1 MQSTIAFEWLNRI
14 RQRTIKNITHT
25 EFITKY
31 AGHMQNIDK
40 LILILCGLRYSQKE
54 YFIIRIL
61 GAIYEPFAGPH
72 LVQIG
77 NKPPF
82 WVHSLT
88 AFRREFF
95 GLTDKLSFERSV
107 FVCLSDGEVVRLKIA
122 RPYLYMNHD
131 VAVADGDRLK
141 IMKNVQ
147 DYFYITNRDINKH
160 KEEMKTKKDEAKAN
174 QQAVRMR
181 VRNHLIN
188 SVQHLFCSY
197 LRDHHIS
204 PEIAEQ
210 WFRVDLNY
218 AVEQCSILYARMNR
232 VRGSRTEQY
241 DVVLPGTTQVVNAF
255 ECQDALS
262 ILQESSSAIDTS
274 VISPSRSQRS
284 APTDF
289 NPTNIDLEICGAAA
303 ILGSIPDTECIVDN
317 SMLINDGVL
326 LDLESNQNQTDLEL

>member
-14 RQRTIKNITHT
+14 RQKTIKNITHT

-31 AGHMQNIDK
+31 AGHMQNINN
-40 LILILCGLRYSQKE
+40 LVLILCGLRYSQKE
-54 YFIIRIL
+54 YFIIKIH

-122 RPYLYMNHD
+122 RPYLFMHHN
-131 VAVADGDRLK
+131 VAVADGEKLK
-141 IMKNVQ
+141 IMKNTQ
-147 DYFYITNRDINKH
+147 EHFYITNRDINKH
-160 KEEMKTKKDEAKAN
+160 KEEMRIKKEEARAT
-174 QQAVRMR
+174 QQAVRLR
-181 VRNHLIN
+181 IRNHLIN

-204 PEIAEQ
+204 PDIAEQ

-218 AVEQCSILYARMNR
+218 AVEQCTLLYSRMNR
-232 VRGSRTEQY
+232 VVSSHENVELGIPRTTL
-241 DVVLPGTTQVVNAF
+241 VANAS
-255 ECQDALS
+255 ECEGAVS
-262 ILQESSSAIDTS
+262 ILQESSSAIDISANLPRLDTS
-274 VISPSRSQRS
+274 LGYTPQPMEVDMINSAISGLLP
-284 APTDF
+284 
-289 NPTNIDLEICGAAA
+289 
-303 ILGSIPDTECIVDN
+303 DN
-317 SMLINDGVL
+317 SLLINEGVFI
-326 LDLESNQNQTDLEL
+326 DLESNRENEEDIAL